1 MARIKSMKGVTAL
14 QNFGKRIKIPG
25 LEGMS
30 LYDLLHMYVLGIV
43 RGALTSRA
51 GGISYSFF
59 MAVFPFMLFM
69 LTLIPYIPIEGFQ
82 ENFMNLIAEAFPPK
96 TYDAVVPVFED
107 IAKNKYGGLLSFGF
121 FVSIFLMTNGVNA
134 VFGGFEYSYHVT
146 EVRGVVR
153 AYIISLGTSLLM
165 SFFLI
170 LTVAVTI
177 LFKFGLDFLILKGW
191 LNEEFL
197 WLENVRYL
205 FFIFMI
211 FTTVS
216 LLYYFGTKEGKQSS
230 FFSAGAV
237 LTTLLSF
244 FTFYIFGV
252 YVVKFAKY
260 NELYGSIG
268 TLLVLM
274 LFIWLNSIILL
285 LGFELNA
292 SMTKLK
298 KEHKKINPQ

>member
-1 MARIKSMKGVTAL
+1 MTAL
-14 QNFGKRIKIPG
+14 QNFGKRVKIPG

-30 LYDLLHMYVLGIV
+30 LYDLLHMYALGIV

-69 LTLIPYIPIEGFQ
+69 LTLIPYIPIDGFQ

-96 TYDAVVPVFED
+96 TYDAVVPIFED
-107 IAKNKYGGLLSFGF
+107 IAQNKYGGLLSFGF
-121 FVSIFLMTNGVNA
+121 LVSIFLMTNGVNA

-165 SFFLI
+165 SFFMI

-177 LFKFGLDFLILKGW
+177 LFKFGLDFLIVKGW
-191 LNEEFL
+191 LSEEFL

-230 FFSAGAV
+230 FFSVGAV
-237 LTTLLSF
+237 LTTFLSF
-244 FTFYIFGV
+244 ITFYIFGV

-298 KEHKKINPQ
+298 KEHKKNHT

>member
-1 MARIKSMKGVTAL
+1 MNPTKDSLSDKLTAL
-14 QNFGKRIKIPG
+14 GKKIKIPG

-30 LYDLLHMYVLGIV
+30 LYDLLRMYSIGIV

-59 MAVFPFMLFM
+59 MAMFPFMLFM
-69 LTLIPYIPIEGFQ
+69 LTLIPYIPIDGFQ
-82 ENFMNLIAEAFPPK
+82 ENFMLLISEVLPPK
-96 TYDAVVPVFED
+96 TFDAVVPILQD
-107 IAKNKYGGLLSFGF
+107 IANNKYGGLLSFGF
-121 FVSIFLMTNGVNA
+121 LLSIFLMTNGVNA

-146 EVRGVVR
+146 EVRGVVK
-153 AYIISLGTSLLM
+153 AYVISLGTSLLM

-170 LTVAVTI
+170 ITVAMTV
-177 LFKFGLDFLILKGW
+177 LLQFGLDFLKLKGW
-191 LNEEFL
+191 WSDEFL
-197 WLENVRYL
+197 WLENIRYV
-205 FFIFMI
+205 FFVFMI
-211 FTTVS
+211 LTTVS
-216 LLYYFGTKEGKQSS
+216 LLYHFGTKEGKQIS

-237 LTTLLSF
+237 LTTLLTIS
-244 FTFYIFGV
+244 TFYGFGV
-252 YVVKFAKY
+252 YVNRFAKY

-292 SMTKLK
+292 SMNKLK
-298 KEHKKINPQ
+298 FGTKH

>member
-1 MARIKSMKGVTAL
+1 MLERIVNL
-14 QNFGKRIKIPG
+14 GKRIKIPG

-30 LYDLLHMYVLGIV
+30 LYDLLHMYIVGIV
-43 RGALTSRA
+43 RGALTARA

-82 ENFMNLIAEAFPPK
+82 DNFMTLISEALPPK
-96 TYDAVVPVFED
+96 TYDTVVPIFAD
-107 IAKNKYGGLLSFGF
+107 IANNKYGGLLSFGF
-121 FVSIFLMTNGVNA
+121 LVSIFLMTNGVNA

-146 EVRGVVR
+146 EVRGVVK
-153 AYIISLGTSLLM
+153 AYVISLGTSLLM
-165 SFFLI
+165 SVFLI

-177 LFKFGLDFLILKGW
+177 GFQFGLDFLIMKDW
-191 LNEEFL
+191 LPEEFV
-197 WLENVRYL
+197 WLENARYV
-205 FFIFMI
+205 FFVFMI

-216 LLYYFGTKEGKQSS
+216 LLYYFGTKEGKYSS
-230 FFSAGAV
+230 FFSAGAI
-237 LTTLLSF
+237 LTTLLSVL
-244 FTFYIFGV
+244 TFYGFSI
-252 YVVKFAKY
+252 YVLKFAKY

-292 SMTKLK
+292 SMNKLRLK
-298 KEHKKINPQ
+298 SKELPKLES

>member
-1 MARIKSMKGVTAL
+1 MKGVTAL

-191 LNEEFL
+191 LSEEFL

-244 FTFYIFGV
+244 FTFYVFGV

-298 KEHKKINPQ
+298 KEHKKINSQ